1 MCHYQD
7 KHSSQK
13 VFIDP
18 QETNTT
24 LTSSHLLEDISQFL
38 IVVNVVLLT
47 VLPRCKALLLLL
59 HIHLPNKQEVGRLH
73 HPQLAAGSHQS
84 PQPFYYLGFLPLEET
99 GAEYEQTKLL
109 ALLQDAGQLVC
120 TGHAGTRWHV
130 PCDFTLLGGVRQHL
144 ERREW
149 RRW

>member
-1 MCHYQD
+1 MKVLSIMCTCNKTQQD
-7 KHSSQK
+7 AVIIRTNAQVKRFLLTLKNKH
-13 VFIDP
+13 
-18 QETNTT
+18 NTT

-47 VLPRCKALLLLL
+47 VFPRCKALLLLL

-84 PQPFYYLGFLPLEET
+84 PQPFYYLRFLPLEET

-109 ALLQDAGQLVC
+109 ALLQDAFQLVC
-120 TGHAGTRWHV
+120 TGHAGTR
-130 PCDFTLLGGVRQHL
+130 
-144 ERREW
+144 
-149 RRW
+149 